1 MVPSGRVDPRYAV
14 DKRWRTNGPMTS
26 KSLLAATLLGGCGGG
41 TGGGSAGPAA
51 GLPAAYVPPSSTY
64 VPPVAPDPNAFVLQT
79 ALVAPFWVQALAND
93 DFENLPAF
101 YQSFENEVQFAFP
114 TEQPAYYS
122 GDDAVGWAPASAQ
135 VQAAFRAVFTELS
148 QIVNVRFVET
158 DDVEAYNVIAI
169 SQNDQQEQ
177 GLAGYAYFPNASFF
191 IGSDILLSNVSD
203 APALQAGRSN
213 EDYELV
219 LHELGHALGLKHPFA
234 ADGDATTLLSASEDN
249 SVWTVMTYTLQPS
262 AYDGAFRAFDLMAF
276 AEIFGVNSGYRAGDD
291 SYGFSAASGQFVIDG
306 GGIDTISA
314 DGAANGAYIDL
325 RPGMQSYV
333 GSKSSLISAPFQLTI
348 SAGSAIE
355 NATGGAGADYLY
367 GNALANTLRGGTGQ
381 DRIFGGEGRDTIIA
395 GAGDDIIDLSEV
407 TTTSDTVVF
416 ESEGSANGRDTVY
429 GFAQGAAG
437 DVIDFAP
444 MLGATLLS
452 VVADSLVPIANISG
466 MIARLVGSGL
476 DDADAI
482 DRALSEGGA
491 FDNLVIS
498 AGRTSL
504 VLAAASQATG
514 QDQHLFQVGNVG
526 GGIVA
531 HELAVFRGVHLDID
545 SWHAHN
551 FA

>member
-51 GLPAAYVPPSSTY
+51 GLPAGYVPPSSTY

-219 LHELGHALGLKHPFA
+219 LHELGHA
-234 ADGDATTLLSASEDN
+234 
-249 SVWTVMTYTLQPS
+249 
-262 AYDGAFRAFDLMAF
+262 
-276 AEIFGVNSGYRAGDD
+276 
-291 SYGFSAASGQFVIDG
+291 
-306 GGIDTISA
+306 
-314 DGAANGAYIDL
+314 
-325 RPGMQSYV
+325 
-333 GSKSSLISAPFQLTI
+333 
-348 SAGSAIE
+348 
-355 NATGGAGADYLY
+355 
-367 GNALANTLRGGTGQ
+367 
-381 DRIFGGEGRDTIIA
+381 
-395 GAGDDIIDLSEV
+395 
-407 TTTSDTVVF
+407 
-416 ESEGSANGRDTVY
+416 
-429 GFAQGAAG
+429 
-437 DVIDFAP
+437 
-444 MLGATLLS
+444 
-452 VVADSLVPIANISG
+452 
-466 MIARLVGSGL
+466 
-476 DDADAI
+476 
-482 DRALSEGGA
+482 
-491 FDNLVIS
+491 
-498 AGRTSL
+498 
-504 VLAAASQATG
+504 
-514 QDQHLFQVGNVG
+514 
-526 GGIVA
+526 
-531 HELAVFRGVHLDID
+531 
-545 SWHAHN
+545 
-551 FA
+551 